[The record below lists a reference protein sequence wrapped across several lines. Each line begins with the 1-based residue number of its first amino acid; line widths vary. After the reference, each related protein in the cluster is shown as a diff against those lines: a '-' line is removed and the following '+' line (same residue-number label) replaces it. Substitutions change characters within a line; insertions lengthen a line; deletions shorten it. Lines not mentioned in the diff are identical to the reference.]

1 MELSLYKALSSIKI
15 EEPLVDAV
23 IKAMDTHID
32 AGISRSVIPLLSKL
46 DGLGA
51 RIDSLK
57 GELSAKVDAYAD
69 IKTEKQVRNR
79 WIIGTLIGAVGLA
92 ATTAGVTIGILKAFG
107 YL

>member
-32 AGISRSVIPLLSKL
+32 AGISRSVIPVL
-46 DGLGA
+46 A
-51 RIDSLK
+51 EIRSLA
-57 GELSAKVDAYAD
+57 AKVDAYAG
-69 IKTEKQVRNR
+69 IKSDQVARKR
-79 WIIGTLIGAVGLA
+79 WIIDKLFTVAATVVATVGTTIGA
-92 ATTAGVTIGILKAFG
+92 LKVLG

>member
-32 AGISRSVIPLLSKL
+32 SGISKAVIPVLAKL
-46 DGLGA
+46 D
-51 RIDSLK
+51 S
-57 GELSAKVDAYAD
+57 LSAKVDAYAG
-69 IKTEKQVRNR
+69 IKSEKQIRNR
-79 WIIGTLIGAVGLA
+79 WIIGTLLGAAGL
-92 ATTAGVTIGILKAFG
+92 TVTVVTATIGILKALG